1 MKTRYIL
8 IGAALFS
15 MGSCDKNASDD
26 PAPVQEDR
34 YTIIRDIPATDAI
47 ELTAE
52 EQSGLDGKIDFEF
65 DFFNEAVKAGLQ
77 DSDNG
82 NIIVSP
88 LSASLALT
96 LMANSCSDNTT
107 AEIVRMLGFE
117 NLDVLNTTANKVMRY
132 LHCPSMIGGQLGIAN
147 SVWYSD
153 RYSVSRDYADRIAS
167 VLYSECN
174 KADFQDEAT
183 LDLINE
189 WCSEKTNGMIP
200 DFLDGWDPTRI
211 AILLNT
217 IYFAG
222 LWDGRFDE
230 DATRDMDFFGRD
242 GKATVSMMHS
252 ENLHGYMESDLADVL
267 CIPFKGTSSFFAL
280 LPKEGHTATELAE
293 TISYSDYHDFVT
305 IYTPGNVN
313 DFKLIVD
320 FPKFKVSKA
329 LPLSPVFSKMGL
341 STMSDFSKMGIKEDV
356 DLATLQ
362 KSELEIDEEGVKF
375 AVVTGSCGGH
385 DRPKTVEKRLTFDR
399 PFLFF
404 IMNDDARSVLLA
416 GLVNNL

>member
-8 IGAALFS
+8 IGAALFA
-15 MGSCDKNASDD
+15 MVSCDKNASDD

-107 AEIVRMLGFE
+107 AEIVRMLGFKD
-117 NLDVLNTTANKVMRY
+117 LGLLNTTANKVMRY

-153 RYSVSRDYADRIAS
+153 RFSVSRDYADRIAS

-217 IYFAG
+217 IYFNGKWASQ
-222 LWDGRFDE
+222 FDK
-230 DATRDMDFFGRD
+230 DDTRDMDFFGLD
-242 GKATVSMMHS
+242 GKSTMSMMHS
-252 ENLHGYMESDLADVL
+252 ENQHGYMESDLAEAV
-267 CIPFKGTSSFFAL
+267 CIDFHGTSAFWAL

-293 TISYSDYHDFVT
+293 TISYSDYRDLRYCH
-305 IYTPGNVN
+305 TPDNIN
-313 DFKLIVD
+313 DIKLILD
-320 FPKFKVSKA
+320 FPKFKVSNA
-329 LPLSPVFSKMGL
+329 VPLSLVFNKMGL
-341 STMSDFSKMGIKEDV
+341 SAVSDFSKMGINEDI
-356 DLATLQ
+356 DLGTLQ
-362 KSELEIDEEGVKF
+362 KSEIEVDEEGTRF
-375 AVVTGSCGGH
+375 AVVTGSWGSH
-385 DRPKTVEKRLTFDR
+385 HAPNIVEKRLKFDR

-404 IMNDDARSVLLA
+404 ITNDETGSVLVA
-416 GLVNNL
+416 GLVNNI